1 MDNSPGKAESELTYF
16 INYVDTPICAWSE
29 EVYDPCFSWIFH
41 SFIVNAKSYTSLGW
55 IPQNIKLAV
64 IKLNRSNHCLNLWAL
79 THQKIQNILDLLQEV
94 LVSLG
99 EYGPASLYNLLITDA
114 VWMSLRAVL
123 RSTSLWCWIKYTVL
137 HEKNAPIVIYQS
149 LIYFI
154 EESEAE
160 KSFRADMGLIH
171 QQSIPELLTLVFV
184 RLLWRHSGCVL
195 NHNFYLHTLYY
206 KHDRVLAVSH
216 SSFKLSACWKN
227 HVHSFYF
234 FLPLC
239 SSKLYFSVVKNTK

>member
-1 MDNSPGKAESELTYF
+1 MCLKWRGLRSMFLLN
-16 INYVDTPICAWSE
+16 I
-29 EVYDPCFSWIFH
+29 
-41 SFIVNAKSYTSLGW
+41 SFVNAKSYTFLGS
-55 IPQNIKLAV
+55 ILQNIKLAV

-79 THQKIQNILDLLQEV
+79 THQKIQNILNLLQEV

-99 EYGPASLYNLLITDA
+99 EYGPASLYDLLITDA

-123 RSTSLWCWIKYTVL
+123 RSTSLWCCIKYTVL

-171 QQSIPELLTLVFV
+171 QQSMPELLTLAFV

-195 NHNFYLHTLYY
+195 NHNFSLHTLYY
-206 KHDRVLAVSH
+206 KHDRVLVVSH

-239 SSKLYFSVVKNTK
+239 SSKLYFCMVKNTR

>member
-1 MDNSPGKAESELTYF
+1 MCLKWRGLRSMFLLN
-16 INYVDTPICAWSE
+16 I
-29 EVYDPCFSWIFH
+29 
-41 SFIVNAKSYTSLGW
+41 SFVNAKSYTFLGS
-55 IPQNIKLAV
+55 ILQNIKLAV

-99 EYGPASLYNLLITDA
+99 ECGPASLYDLLITDA
-114 VWMSLRAVL
+114 VWMSLRA
-123 RSTSLWCWIKYTVL
+123 TSLWCCIKYTVL

-171 QQSIPELLTLVFV
+171 QQSIPKLLTLAFV

-195 NHNFYLHTLYY
+195 NHNFSLHTLYY
-206 KHDRVLAVSH
+206 KTWQST
-216 SSFKLSACWKN
+216 CGEP
-227 HVHSFYF
+227 
-234 FLPLC
+234 FLLQIKC
-239 SSKLYFSVVKNTK
+239 LLKESCA